1 MPWPWTDSQSR
12 ESRRVIPAGKNE
24 SGPDTAPGSASTK
37 NRVLFALGSRRRN
50 RRSGSRPIQRSR
62 GPHLNAPPC
71 QPASA
76 SHRPRQV
83 ATQRRPRAAKR
94 RKPGQWCLST
104 IASQRRRS
112 VGLASRISTSASRR
126 SPGAARQTG
135 WASIHVRIC
144 LSMPRCGGFRVEPPA
159 KNRADSEKIA
169 DHGKNLLPGEIDRK
183 WRGMTLPDPAP
194 GPAPGPVVDAG
205 NPPRL
210 HPTRAKADT
219 SGACHRVVTLAT
231 GPPGRRT
238 GIPSQIPIATVVLG
252 GVDSRPILRHR
263 NGTRARNRDEHPLS

>member
-1 MPWPWTDSQSR
+1 MAPLYSSGYRKVSAMRMPWPWTDSQSR
-12 ESRRVIPAGKNE
+12 ESRRVIPAGKNG
-24 SGPDTAPGSASTK
+24 SGLGTAPGSASTK

-50 RRSGSRPIQRSR
+50 CRSGSQPIQRSR

-144 LSMPRCGGFRVEPPA
+144 LSMPRCGGFRVKPPA
-159 KNRADSEKIA
+159 KNRADSEK
-169 DHGKNLLPGEIDRK
+169 N
-183 WRGMTLPDPAP
+183 RGSREKSFVKRNRPKMAWDVPAP
-194 GPAPGPVVDAG
+194 PL
-205 NPPRL
+205 PPFL
-210 HPTRAKADT
+210 CMNIHP
-219 SGACHRVVTLAT
+219 
-231 GPPGRRT
+231 
-238 GIPSQIPIATVVLG
+238 
-252 GVDSRPILRHR
+252 HR
-263 NGTRARNRDEHPLS
+263 N